1 MAQTPSRVFS
11 NKDVDM
17 LTACSALI
25 DQAIAHK
32 AFLISKRANWAD
44 PFLPNLKTRIDNAFT
59 NFLGIDSAQAM
70 REATQVVAGIQK
82 NALSD
87 LADFKVQ
94 LVEDFKSNKTRR
106 DELLTRL
113 GFTANLKDAQNND
126 QQALIELLL
135 KFKQNMTPAIQTEIT
150 SKGISAALITNIIGY
165 ADVLKN
171 SNITQETLKSS
182 RKVISAASVNEF
194 NTIYN
199 AVISVAKISS
209 KFYKTDKPMQAKFSY
224 SKTVKAL
231 SLSVAKVE
239 ETPPAP

>member
-1 MAQTPSRVFS
+1 
-11 NKDVDM
+11 
-17 LTACSALI
+17 
-25 DQAIAHK
+25 
-32 AFLISKRANWAD
+32 
-44 PFLPNLKTRIDNAFT
+44 
-59 NFLGIDSAQAM
+59 M

-87 LADFKVQ
+87 LVDFKVQ

-135 KFKQNMTPAIQTEIT
+135 KFKQNMTPAIQAEIT
-150 SKGISAALITNIIGY
+150 AKGISAALITTIIGY

-182 RKVISAASVNEF
+182 RKVNFCRIR
-194 NTIYN
+194 
-199 AVISVAKISS
+199 
-209 KFYKTDKPMQAKFSY
+209 
-224 SKTVKAL
+224 
-231 SLSVAKVE
+231 
-239 ETPPAP
+239 